1 MQNLLLHWNRL
12 KELSLFARIADLVSD
27 DLRVPGDLS
36 SNPRHLEKYGRDR
49 QSAGVPRGSLGAF
62 LAFVERRATATKP
75 GNDLMEAAAESGW
88 MSRAASET
96 NSEKNASGGKEIPA
110 RS

>member
-1 MQNLLLHWNRL
+1 VVRP
-12 KELSLFARIADLVSD
+12 SLFARIAGLVND
-27 DLRVPGDLS
+27 DPKAPCDLS

-75 GNDLMEAAAESGW
+75 GNEVMEAAAKSG
-88 MSRAASET
+88 STDQYGKVIASPQALKSDFST
-96 NSEKNASGGKEIPA
+96 STMP
-110 RS
+110 